1 MIPFAR
7 ILFALILAFGLSL
20 PAAARA
26 EDISSADRE
35 AIRSMIGSQ
44 IEAFRRDDGGA
55 AYSYASPPIQNLYPT
70 VDLFMGMVRQSF
82 QPVYRPQAYT
92 FGPLVETAAG
102 PKLRVFVTGP
112 DGAPYIAEYSFQRQP
127 DGSWK
132 INGCQLLKDTSP
144 TI

>member
-1 MIPFAR
+1 MHRIAR
-7 ILFALILAFGLSL
+7 LILAFAFAAGL
-20 PAAARA
+20 AAPVAAEVAAGDRA
-26 EDISSADRE
+26 AMQALVD
-35 AIRSMIGSQ
+35 GQ
-44 IEAFRRDDGGA
+44 IDAFRRDDGGA

-92 FGPLVETAAG
+92 FGPLIETAAG

-132 INGCQLLKDTSP
+132 INGCTIVKDTSP